1 MRATP
6 RALLRLAL
14 LLSCGSAEDQP
25 RHAAAAHC
33 ASRGRTL
40 IAFGA
45 HTDEQ
50 FVQHELRNI
59 VDAADAMSRGCPRHD
74 VALFVDASKQY
85 DVLRSNTTIRVPFAR
100 IKKNATAA
108 TRAFVSHQLLMASL
122 PAYVAED
129 KRYDYVWVIEEDAK
143 LAQGSW
149 DQLFRKFNR
158 SEADLIAHV
167 RRTRNGMAALLPVAR
182 LSTRL
187 VRAIRHDLAR
197 IDNRERGAPRRK
209 IHGAFSYQ
217 LCRGRSWCATE
228 AIPRDWLAVYRAKC
242 AWSGAKFERDAATWF
257 NPTSHGLLYHPV
269 KLNAP
274 TSGRD
279 FKRYNCAK
287 TFAKELSENG
297 RQRAQAANAARG
309 HAPAPDSPFID
320 RAREMARGED
330 RVGTVVTSLLERFR
344 GGDARV

>member
-1 MRATP
+1 MRAAP
-6 RALLRLAL
+6 GALLRLAASWL

-158 SEADLIAHV
+158 SEADLIAHI

-187 VRAIRHDLAR
+187 IRAIVHDLAR
-197 IDNRERGAPRRK
+197 PGVRRK

-297 RQRAQAANAARG
+297 RQRAQAANRARG
-309 HAPAPDSPFID
+309 HEPVPDSPFID
-320 RAREMARGED
+320 RAREMARGEE

-344 GGDARV
+344 GSRV

>member
-1 MRATP
+1 MRATS

-158 SEADLIAHV
+158 SEADLIAHI

-187 VRAIRHDLAR
+187 IRAIVHDLAR
-197 IDNRERGAPRRK
+197 PGVRRK

-297 RQRAQAANAARG
+297 RQRAAAANAARG
-309 HAPAPDSPFID
+309 GS
-320 RAREMARGED
+320 
-330 RVGTVVTSLLERFR
+330 RV
-344 GGDARV
+344 

>member
-1 MRATP
+1 MRVVALSLL
-6 RALLRLAL
+6 LLR
-14 LLSCGSAEDQP
+14 CGAEDQP

-50 FVQHELRNI
+50 FVQKELTNI
-59 VDAADAMSRGCPRHD
+59 VDAADAMSRGCPAHD
-74 VALFVDASKQY
+74 VALFVDAAKDYS
-85 DVLRSNTTIRVPFAR
+85 VLKHPANGTTVRVPFALL
-100 IKKNATAA
+100 KKNASAA

-149 DQLFRKFNR
+149 DQLFRKFN
-158 SEADLIAHV
+158 SSQADLIAHI

-187 VRAIRHDLAR
+187 IRAIVHDLAR
-197 IDNRERGAPRRK
+197 PGVRRK

-297 RQRAQAANAARG
+297 RQRAAAANAARG
-309 HAPAPDSPFID
+309 HEMAPDSPFID
-320 RAREMARGED
+320 RAREMARGEE

-344 GGDARV
+344 RGDARV

>member
-1 MRATP
+1 M
-6 RALLRLAL
+6 
-14 LLSCGSAEDQP
+14 
-25 RHAAAAHC
+25 
-33 ASRGRTL
+33 

-45 HTDEQ
+45 HTDES
-50 FVQHELRNI
+50 FVQNELAHI
-59 VDAADAMSRGCPRHD
+59 AAAADAMSRGCPRHD
-74 VALFVDASKQY
+74 VALFVDAAKDYS
-85 DVLRSNTTIRVPFAR
+85 VLKHPANGTTVRVPFAR

-129 KRYDYVWVIEEDAK
+129 ERYDYVWVIEEDAK

-149 DQLFRKFNR
+149 DQLFRKFN
-158 SEADLIAHV
+158 SSQADLIAHI

-187 VRAIRHDLAR
+187 IRAIRRDLAR
-197 IDNRERGAPRRK
+197 IDNRERGAPRRR

-242 AWSGAKFERDAATWF
+242 AWSGAKFEKDAETWF

-269 KLNAP
+269 KLHAP

-297 RQRAQAANAARG
+297 RQRAAARR
-309 HAPAPDSPFID
+309 DS
-320 RAREMARGED
+320 
-330 RVGTVVTSLLERFR
+330 RV
-344 GGDARV
+344 

>member
-1 MRATP
+1 M
-6 RALLRLAL
+6 
-14 LLSCGSAEDQP
+14 
-25 RHAAAAHC
+25 
-33 ASRGRTL
+33 

-50 FVQHELRNI
+50 FVQNELTNI
-59 VDAADAMSRGCPRHD
+59 VDAADAMSRGCPAHD
-74 VALFVDASKQY
+74 VALFVDASKRY
-85 DVLRSNTTIRVPFAR
+85 DVLRHPTNGTVIRVPFAR

-149 DQLFRKFNR
+149 DQLFRKFN
-158 SEADLIAHV
+158 SSQADLIAHI

-187 VRAIRHDLAR
+187 IRAIRHDLAR

-242 AWSGAKFERDAATWF
+242 AWSGAKFEKDAATWY

-297 RQRAQAANAARG
+297 RQRAQARR
-309 HAPAPDSPFID
+309 DS
-320 RAREMARGED
+320 
-330 RVGTVVTSLLERFR
+330 RV
-344 GGDARV
+344 

>member
-1 MRATP
+1 
-6 RALLRLAL
+6 
-14 LLSCGSAEDQP
+14 
-25 RHAAAAHC
+25 
-33 ASRGRTL
+33 
-40 IAFGA
+40 
-45 HTDEQ
+45 
-50 FVQHELRNI
+50 
-59 VDAADAMSRGCPRHD
+59 MSRGCPAHD
-74 VALFVDASKQY
+74 VALLWMRRSDMASSGTRPTAR
-85 DVLRSNTTIRVPFAR
+85 RSALPFALL
-100 IKKNATAA
+100 KKNASAA

-143 LAQGSW
+143 FAQGSW
-149 DQLFRKFNR
+149 DQLFRKFN
-158 SEADLIAHV
+158 SSQADLIAHI

-187 VRAIRHDLAR
+187 IRAIRHDLAR

-217 LCRGRSWCATE
+217 LCRGRSWCAE
-228 AIPRDWLAVYRAKC
+228 AIPREWLAVYRAKC
-242 AWSGAKFERDAATWF
+242 AWSGAKFEKDAETWF

-269 KLNAP
+269 KLHAP

-297 RQRAQAANAARG
+297 RQRAAAANRARG
-309 HAPAPDSPFID
+309 DS
-320 RAREMARGED
+320 
-330 RVGTVVTSLLERFR
+330 RV
-344 GGDARV
+344 

>member
-1 MRATP
+1 
-6 RALLRLAL
+6 
-14 LLSCGSAEDQP
+14 
-25 RHAAAAHC
+25 
-33 ASRGRTL
+33 
-40 IAFGA
+40 
-45 HTDEQ
+45 
-50 FVQHELRNI
+50 
-59 VDAADAMSRGCPRHD
+59 
-74 VALFVDASKQY
+74 
-85 DVLRSNTTIRVPFAR
+85 
-100 IKKNATAA
+100 
-108 TRAFVSHQLLMASL
+108 
-122 PAYVAED
+122 
-129 KRYDYVWVIEEDAK
+129 
-143 LAQGSW
+143 
-149 DQLFRKFNR
+149 
-158 SEADLIAHV
+158 
-167 RRTRNGMAALLPVAR
+167 MAALLPVAR

-187 VRAIRHDLAR
+187 IRAIVHDLAR
-197 IDNRERGAPRRK
+197 PGVRRK

-297 RQRAQAANAARG
+297 RARAQAANAARG
-309 HAPAPDSPFID
+309 HEMAREAAAPVPDSQFID
-320 RAREMARGED
+320 RAREMARGEE

-344 GGDARV
+344 RGDSRV